1 MILTKTP
8 SRDARLT
15 RIVRRATVVAAVT
28 AIMIFARCSNLRV
41 AAQAPSPQDATVK
54 LLQELTNANAAP
66 GFEGPVRNILKR
78 EWQGLLKD
86 LRTDGLGNLLGSLP
100 GPADGPRVLVMA
112 HMDEVGFMVRY
123 IDANGFVYFHPIGTN
138 IDQAVLTQRFTIMTP
153 RGPVVG
159 YTGVKS
165 PHIVP
170 PEERNSMVQVADMF
184 LDLGVKSRDEAE
196 KLGVRPGLPM
206 TYRTEFEILNG
217 GTNRYLAKAFD
228 DRVGCAIITQAL
240 QTFQSTPH
248 PNLLEVAAT
257 VQEELGSR
265 GAQVIFNQVKP
276 DIVINLEIGVAG
288 DFPLRT
294 SPKLS
299 QESLG
304 KGATVFIFQ
313 GDMIPNNKY
322 VEWVTRLAKAE
333 NIPIQYSAVTTY
345 GQDGSA
351 LQRAGAGLPTINIG
365 VPTRYAHSESGVID
379 RGDYDAA
386 LKLVVKMIQQLSAA
400 EVKSIADFSA
410 SGQ

>member
-1 MILTKTP
+1 MNGSKCAVVLRSLAAGLILVASAATG
-8 SRDARLT
+8 RL
-15 RIVRRATVVAAVT
+15 
-28 AIMIFARCSNLRV
+28 
-41 AAQAPSPQDATVK
+41 AAQQDATVK

-66 GFEGPVRNILKR
+66 GFEGPVRAILKR
-78 EWQGLLKD
+78 EWQGMLKD
-86 LRTDGLGNLLGSLP
+86 LHTDGLGNLIGSLP
-100 GPADGPRVLVMA
+100 GSGPRVLVMA

-123 IDANGFVYFHPIGTN
+123 IDPNGFVYFHPIGTN

-170 PEERNSMVQVADMF
+170 AEERNSMVQVADMF
-184 LDLGVKSRDEAE
+184 LDLGVRSRDEAE

-206 TYRTEFEILNG
+206 TYRTEFELLNG

-240 QTFQSTPH
+240 QQFQTMPH
-248 PNLLEVAAT
+248 PNVLQIAAT

-265 GAQVIFNQVKP
+265 GAQVIYEQTKP

-313 GDMIPNNKY
+313 GDMIPNNRY

-333 NIPIQYSAVTTY
+333 NIPIQYSAVSTY

-351 LQRAGAGLPTINIG
+351 LQRAGSSMPVINIG

-379 RGDYDAA
+379 RADYDAA
-386 LKLVVKMIQQLSAA
+386 LKLVVKMIQQLSSA
-400 EVKSIADFSA
+400 EVKAIADFSGA
-410 SGQ
+410 TQ

>member
-1 MILTKTP
+1 MVFR
-8 SRDARLT
+8 SRGAVCAR
-15 RIVRRATVVAAVT
+15 VVSSVVACLALYLCT
-28 AIMIFARCSNLRV
+28 AGERT
-41 AAQAPSPQDATVK
+41 AAQQDATVR
-54 LLQELTNANAAP
+54 LLEELTNANGAP
-66 GFEGPVRNILKR
+66 GFEGPVRTILKR
-78 EWQGLLKD
+78 EWQGLLSD
-86 LRTDGLGNLLGSLP
+86 LHTDGFGNLLGSMA
-100 GPADGPRVLVMA
+100 GSTGTPRVLVMA

-123 IDANGFVYFHPIGTN
+123 IDPGGFVYFHPIGTY

-170 PEERNSMVQVADMF
+170 PEERNAMVQATDMF
-184 LDLGVKSRDEAE
+184 LDIGAKSRDEAE

-206 TYRTEFEILNG
+206 TYRTAFERLNPD
-217 GTNRYLAKAFD
+217 TNRYLAKAFD
-228 DRVGCAIITQAL
+228 DRVGCALITQAL
-240 QTFQSTPH
+240 QELKGAAH
-248 PNLLEVAAT
+248 PNLLQVAAT

-265 GAQVIFNQVKP
+265 GASVIYNQFTP
-276 DIVINLEIGVAG
+276 DIVINLEIGIAG

-294 SPKLS
+294 SARLS

-313 GDMIPNNKY
+313 GDMIPNNNY

-351 LQRAGAGLPTINIG
+351 LQRAGTGTPSINIG
-365 VPTRYAHSESGVID
+365 VPTRYGHSESGVID

-386 LKLVVKMIQQLSAA
+386 LKLVVKMIQRLSSADVQA
-400 EVKSIADFSA
+400 IAKFE
-410 SGQ
+410 

>member
-1 MILTKTP
+1 MLLASATP
-8 SRDARLT
+8 NRL
-15 RIVRRATVVAAVT
+15 
-28 AIMIFARCSNLRV
+28 
-41 AAQAPSPQDATVK
+41 AAQQDATVK

-66 GFEGPVRNILKR
+66 GFEGPVRTILKR
-78 EWQGLLKD
+78 DWQGILKD

-100 GPADGPRVLVMA
+100 GGAEAPRVLVMA

-123 IDANGFVYFHPIGTN
+123 IDPNGFVYFHPIGTN

-170 PEERNSMVQVADMF
+170 AEERNSMVQVADMF

-206 TYRTEFEILNG
+206 TYRTEFEVLNG

-240 QTFQSTPH
+240 QQLQTLPH
-248 PNLLEVAAT
+248 PNLLQVAAT

-265 GAQVIFNQVKP
+265 GATVIYNQFKP
-276 DIVINLEIGVAG
+276 DIVINLEIGIAG

-299 QESLG
+299 QEGLG

-322 VEWVTRLAKAE
+322 IEWVTRLAKAE
-333 NIPIQYSAVTTY
+333 NIPIQYSAVSTY
-345 GQDGSA
+345 GQDGSV
-351 LQRAGAGLPTINIG
+351 LQKAGAGIPSVNIG
-365 VPTRYAHSESGVID
+365 VPTRYGHSQSGVID
-379 RGDYDAA
+379 RADYDAA
-386 LKLVVKMIQQLSAA
+386 LKLVVKMIQQLSST
-400 EVKSIADFSA
+400 EVKGIGDF
-410 SGQ
+410 GGTPQ

>member
-1 MILTKTP
+1 MFFRTRGSALVRSSLAAGLMLLTAAATG
-8 SRDARLT
+8 RLT
-15 RIVRRATVVAAVT
+15 
-28 AIMIFARCSNLRV
+28 
-41 AAQAPSPQDATVK
+41 AQQDATVT
-54 LLQELTNANAAP
+54 LLQELTNANGAP
-66 GFEGPVRNILKR
+66 GFEGPVRDLLKR
-78 EWQGLLKD
+78 HWQGILKD
-86 LRTDGLGNLLGSLP
+86 LRTDGLGNLLGSLA
-100 GPADGPRVLVMA
+100 GGGEAPRVLVMA

-123 IDANGFVYFHPIGTN
+123 IDPNGFVYFHPIGTY
-138 IDQAVLTQRFTIMTP
+138 IDQTVLTQRFTITTP

-170 PEERNSMVQVADMF
+170 AEERNSMVQATDMF

-196 KLGVRPGLPM
+196 RLGVRPGLPM
-206 TYRTEFEILNG
+206 TYRTEFEVLNAD
-217 GTNRYLAKAFD
+217 TNRYLAKAFD
-228 DRVGCAIITQAL
+228 DRVGCALITQAL
-240 QTFQSTPH
+240 QQLRTLPH
-248 PNLLEVAAT
+248 PNLLQVAAT

-265 GAQVIFNQVKP
+265 GAAVIYNQLKP
-276 DIVINLEIGVAG
+276 DIVINLEIGIAG

-294 SPKLS
+294 SPRLS

-333 NIPIQYSAVTTY
+333 NIPIQFSAVTTY

-351 LQRAGAGLPTINIG
+351 LQRAGTGTPSINIG
-365 VPTRYAHSESGVID
+365 VPTRYGHSQSGVID

-386 LKLVVKMIQQLSAA
+386 LKLVVKMIQQLSGA
-400 EVKSIADFSA
+400 EVKAIAGFE
-410 SGQ
+410 

>member
-1 MILTKTP
+1 
-8 SRDARLT
+8 
-15 RIVRRATVVAAVT
+15 VAW
-28 AIMIFARCSNLRV
+28 SSSGDRV
-41 AAQAPSPQDATVK
+41 GAQAPPDATVK

-78 EWQGLLKD
+78 EWQGTLKD
-86 LRTDGLGNLLGSLP
+86 LRTDGIGNLLGSLSGT
-100 GPADGPRVLVMA
+100 GPAPKVLVMA

-123 IDANGFVYFHPIGTN
+123 IDPNGFVYFHPIGTN
-138 IDQAVLTQRFTIMTP
+138 IDQAVLTQRFTVMTP

-170 PEERNSMVQVADMF
+170 AEERNSMVQVADMF
-184 LDLGVKSRDEAE
+184 LDLGVKNRDEAE

-217 GTNRYLAKAFD
+217 GNRYLAKAFD
-228 DRVGCAIITQAL
+228 DRVGLAMITQAL
-240 QTFQSTPH
+240 QQFQTLSH
-248 PNLLEVAAT
+248 PNLLQVAAT

-265 GAQVIFNQVKP
+265 GAQVIYDQTKP

-288 DFPLRT
+288 DFPLRV

-333 NIPIQYSAVTTY
+333 NIPIQYSAVSTY

-351 LQRAGAGLPTINIG
+351 LQRAGSSMPVINI
-365 VPTRYAHSESGVID
+365 VPTRYAHSQSGVIE

-400 EVKSIADFSA
+400 EVKAISEF
-410 SGQ
+410 

>member
-1 MILTKTP
+1 VAGTHRELITRLSGCVVVGLAVAWSDAGGRVRAQTP
-8 SRDARLT
+8 
-15 RIVRRATVVAAVT
+15 
-28 AIMIFARCSNLRV
+28 
-41 AAQAPSPQDATVK
+41 PDATVR

-66 GFEGPVRNILKR
+66 GFEGPVRTILKR
-78 EWQGLLKD
+78 EWQGTLKD
-86 LRTDGLGNLLGSLP
+86 LRTDGIGNLLGSLP
-100 GPADGPRVLVMA
+100 GTGAAPRVLVMA
-112 HMDEVGFMVRY
+112 HMDEVGFMVRA
-123 IDANGFVYFHPIGTN
+123 IDANGFVFFHPIGTN
-138 IDQAVLTQRFTIMTP
+138 IDQAVLTQRFTIMTA

-159 YTGVKS
+159 YTGMKS

-170 PEERNSMVQVADMF
+170 AEERNSMVQVADMF

-206 TYRTEFEILNG
+206 TYRTEFEVLNG

-228 DRVGCAIITQAL
+228 DRVGLAIITQAL
-240 QTFQSTPH
+240 QQFQTVPH
-248 PNLLEVAAT
+248 PNLLQVAAT

-265 GAQVIFNQVKP
+265 GAQVIYDQTKP

-288 DFPLRT
+288 DFPLRV

-299 QESLG
+299 QEGLG
-304 KGATVFIFQ
+304 RGATVFIFQ

-333 NIPIQYSAVTTY
+333 NIPIQYSAVSTY

-351 LQRAGAGLPTINIG
+351 LQRAGSSMPVINIG
-365 VPTRYAHSESGVID
+365 VPTRYAHSQSGVID
-379 RGDYDAA
+379 RADYDAA

-400 EVKSIADFSA
+400 EVKAIAEF
-410 SGQ
+410 

>member
-1 MILTKTP
+1 LVA
-8 SRDARLT
+8 SA
-15 RIVRRATVVAAVT
+15 VAALLMGFQGVSG
-28 AIMIFARCSNLRV
+28 R
-41 AAQAPSPQDATVK
+41 QAPAADATVK
-54 LLQELTNANAAP
+54 LLKELTDANAAP
-66 GFEGPVRNILKR
+66 GFEGPVREILKR
-78 EWQGLLKD
+78 EWQGAVKD
-86 LRTDGLGNLLGSLP
+86 VHTDGIGNLLGSLP
-100 GPADGPRVLVMA
+100 GTGPRVLVMA

-123 IDANGFVYFHPIGTN
+123 IDNNGFVFFHPIGTN

-170 PEERNSMVQVADMF
+170 AEERNSMVQVADMF

-206 TYRTEFEILNG
+206 TYRTQFEMLND

-228 DRVGCAIITQAL
+228 DRVGLAIMTQAV
-240 QTFQSTPH
+240 QQFQAAPH
-248 PNLLEVAAT
+248 PNALQLAAT

-265 GAQVIFNQVKP
+265 GAQVIYDQTKP

-288 DFPLRT
+288 DFPLRVT
-294 SPKLS
+294 PKLS
-299 QESLG
+299 QEALG

-333 NIPIQYSAVTTY
+333 GIPIQYSAVSTY

-351 LQRAGAGLPTINIG
+351 LQRAGSSMPVINIG

-379 RGDYDAA
+379 RADYDAA
-386 LKLVVKMIQQLSAA
+386 FKLVTKMIQKLSAA
-400 EVKSIADFSA
+400 EVKGIAEF
-410 SGQ
+410 

>member
-1 MILTKTP
+1 VAGTHRELITRLCGCVVVCLAVWSGGRVRAQTP
-8 SRDARLT
+8 
-15 RIVRRATVVAAVT
+15 
-28 AIMIFARCSNLRV
+28 
-41 AAQAPSPQDATVK
+41 PDATVR

-66 GFEGPVRNILKR
+66 GFEGPVRTILKR
-78 EWQGLLKD
+78 EWQGTLKD
-86 LRTDGLGNLLGSLP
+86 LRTDGIGNLLGSLP
-100 GPADGPRVLVMA
+100 GTGAAPRVLVMA
-112 HMDEVGFMVRY
+112 HMDEVGFMVRA
-123 IDANGFVYFHPIGTN
+123 IDANGFVFFHPIGTN
-138 IDQAVLTQRFTIMTP
+138 IDQAVLTQRFTIMTA

-159 YTGVKS
+159 YTGMKS

-170 PEERNSMVQVADMF
+170 AEERNSMVQVADMF

-206 TYRTEFEILNG
+206 TYRTEFEVLNG

-228 DRVGCAIITQAL
+228 DRVGLAIITQAL
-240 QTFQSTPH
+240 QQFQTVPH
-248 PNLLEVAAT
+248 PNLLQVAAT

-265 GAQVIFNQVKP
+265 GAQVIYDQTKP

-288 DFPLRT
+288 DFPLRV

-299 QESLG
+299 QEGLG
-304 KGATVFIFQ
+304 RGATVFIFQ

-333 NIPIQYSAVTTY
+333 NIPIQYSAVSTY

-351 LQRAGAGLPTINIG
+351 LQRAGSSMPVINIG
-365 VPTRYAHSESGVID
+365 VPTRYAHSQSGVID
-379 RGDYDAA
+379 RADYDAA

-400 EVKSIADFSA
+400 EVKAIAEF
-410 SGQ
+410 

>member
-1 MILTKTP
+1 MSVKTTRAVRALVLAGAAAALTPLTFP
-8 SRDARLT
+8 AIGTLAAR
-15 RIVRRATVVAAVT
+15 
-28 AIMIFARCSNLRV
+28 
-41 AAQAPSPQDATVK
+41 QDTTVK
-54 LLQELTNANAAP
+54 LLQELTNANGAP
-66 GFEGPVRNILKR
+66 GFEGPVRTILKR
-78 EWQGLLKD
+78 EWQGILTD
-86 LRTDGLGNLLGSLP
+86 LRTDGLGNLLGSLT
-100 GPADGPRVLVMA
+100 GGSESPRVLVMA

-123 IDANGFVYFHPIGTN
+123 IDPNGFVYFHPIGTY

-153 RGPVVG
+153 TGSVVG

-170 PEERNSMVQVADMF
+170 PEERNSMVQATDMF
-184 LDLGVKSRDEAE
+184 LDLGVKSREEAE

-206 TYRTEFEILNG
+206 TYRTEFEVLNAS
-217 GTNRYLAKAFD
+217 TNRYLAKAFD
-228 DRVGCAIITQAL
+228 DRVGCALITQAL
-240 QTFQSTPH
+240 HQFRSSPH
-248 PNLLEVAAT
+248 PNSLQVAAT

-265 GAQVIFNQVKP
+265 GAAVIYNQLKP
-276 DIVINLEIGVAG
+276 DIVINLEIGIAG

-294 SPKLS
+294 SPRLS

-304 KGATVFIFQ
+304 KGATVFVFQ

-351 LQRAGAGLPTINIG
+351 LQRAGTGTPSINIG
-365 VPTRYAHSESGVID
+365 VPTRYGHSESGVID

-386 LKLVVKMIQQLSAA
+386 LKLVVKMIQHLSAS
-400 EVKSIADFSA
+400 EVKAIAGFE
-410 SGQ
+410 

>member
-1 MILTKTP
+1 MTL
-8 SRDARLT
+8 AR
-15 RIVRRATVVAAVT
+15 AAVS
-28 AIMIFARCSNLRV
+28 ALLVWGALGRP
-41 AAQAPSPQDATVK
+41 AAQAPDPTVA
-54 LLQELTNANAAP
+54 LLRELTNANAAP
-66 GFEGPVRNILKR
+66 GFEGPVREILKR
-78 EWQGLLKD
+78 EWQSRLKD
-86 LRTDGLGNLLGSLP
+86 LRTDGLGNLVGSHP
-100 GPADGPRVLVMA
+100 GSGPAPRVLVMA
-112 HMDEVGFMVRY
+112 HMDEVGFMVRFV
-123 IDANGFVYFHPIGTN
+123 DPNGFVYFHPIGTN

-153 RGPVVG
+153 RGPVTG

-170 PEERNSMVQVADMF
+170 AEERNSMVAVADMF

-206 TYRTEFEILNG
+206 TYRTEFEVLNG

-240 QTFQSTPH
+240 QQLQTAAH
-248 PNLLEVAAT
+248 PNLLLVAAT

-265 GAQVIFNQVKP
+265 GAQVIYDQTKP

-299 QESLG
+299 QEALG

-333 NIPIQYSAVTTY
+333 NIPIQYSAVSTY

-351 LQRAGAGLPTINIG
+351 LQRSGAGIPSINIG
-365 VPTRYAHSESGVID
+365 VPTRYAHSQSGVID
-379 RGDYDAA
+379 RADYDAA

-400 EVKSIADFSA
+400 EVKAITEFSTA
-410 SGQ
+410 VQ

>member
-1 MILTKTP
+1 MG
-8 SRDARLT
+8 
-15 RIVRRATVVAAVT
+15 RIFPAACIAASGLVVAL
-28 AIMIFARCSNLRV
+28 S
-41 AAQAPSPQDATVK
+41 AQTPQADATVA
-54 LLQELTNANAAP
+54 LLKELTNANAAP
-66 GFEGPVRNILKR
+66 GFEGPVRDILKR
-78 EWQGLLKD
+78 EWQGVVKD
-86 LRTDGLGNLLGSLP
+86 LHTDGIGNLLGSLS
-100 GPADGPRVLVMA
+100 GTGPRVLVMA

-123 IDANGFVYFHPIGTN
+123 IDANGFVFFHPIGTN
-138 IDQAVLTQRFTIMTP
+138 IDQAVLTQRFAIMTA

-170 PEERNSMVQVADMF
+170 AEERNSMVQVADMF

-206 TYRTEFEILNG
+206 TYHTQFEVLND

-228 DRVGCAIITQAL
+228 DRVGLAILTQAL
-240 QTFQSTPH
+240 QRFQSAPH
-248 PNLLEVAAT
+248 PNTLLAAAT

-265 GAQVIFNQVKP
+265 GAQVIYEQTKP

-288 DFPLRT
+288 DFPLRV

-313 GDMIPNNKY
+313 GDMIPNNKL
-322 VEWVTRLAKAE
+322 VDWVTEVAKTE
-333 NIPIQYSAVTTY
+333 KIPIQYSAVSTY

-351 LQRAGAGLPTINIG
+351 LQRSGASMPVINIG
-365 VPTRYAHSESGVID
+365 VPTRYAHSQSGVID
-379 RGDYDAA
+379 RADYDAA
-386 LKLVVKMIQQLSAA
+386 AKLVTKMIEKLSAA
-400 EVKSIADFSA
+400 QVKVISEF
-410 SGQ
+410 